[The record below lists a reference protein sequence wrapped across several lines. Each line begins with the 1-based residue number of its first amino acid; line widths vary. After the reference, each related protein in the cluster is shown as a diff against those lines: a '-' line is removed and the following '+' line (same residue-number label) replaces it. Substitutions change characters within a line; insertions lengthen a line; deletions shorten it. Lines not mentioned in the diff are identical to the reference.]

1 MLLIT
6 FYTSTGKRVQFI
18 CADFQYAMM
27 IMGRKSYGYTVLG

>member
-6 FYTSTGKRVQFI
+6 FYTSTGKRVQFS
-18 CADFQYAMM
+18 ADFQYAMM